1 MGEFCKVA
9 PLGSVK
15 VLTFSGREDPE
26 YGIWGHFAEKLRRSE
41 VFQRFYSPLR
51 APGESDWTNLLQGDT
66 TLLLID
72 ELPPYLDKALQI
84 SLGQSTLAHATVTA
98 MANLLSAVNSGKLPN
113 VTLVLTDLSGSSYS
127 LANDQLNAILGGL
140 EKEAERTVQTI
151 SPVRLD
157 TPELY
162 DILRTRLFEH
172 LPNEATIHDIA
183 TAFREAIEEAG
194 RVLDVPTD
202 RASEMQ
208 SGFRRTYP
216 FHPSM
221 MDIFARFRENQ
232 GYQQTRALIRIMRQV
247 IATMWETGV
256 ASERYVIGAHDVDPG
271 NARLA
276 SEIRKINDRFE
287 NAIAHDVSNESSGA
301 VAQ

>member
-1 MGEFCKVA
+1 HSLLALGLLAKTPSLRESVMGDFYNVA
-9 PLGSVK
+9 PLGAVK

-26 YGIWGHFAEKLRRSE
+26 YGIWGHFADKLRRSE
-41 VFQRFYSPLR
+41 VFSRFYSPLR
-51 APGESDWTNLLQGDT
+51 APGESDWVNLLQGDT

-127 LANDQLNAILGGL
+127 LANDQLNAILGDL

-162 DILRTRLFEH
+162 DILRTRLFEEI
-172 LPNEATIHDIA
+172 PSEA
-183 TAFREAIEEAG
+183 
-194 RVLDVPTD
+194 
-202 RASEMQ
+202 
-208 SGFRRTYP
+208 
-216 FHPSM
+216 
-221 MDIFARFRENQ
+221 
-232 GYQQTRALIRIMRQV
+232 V
-247 IATMWETGV
+247 IA
-256 ASERYVIGAHDVDPG
+256 
-271 NARLA
+271 
-276 SEIRKINDRFE
+276 
-287 NAIAHDVSNESSGA
+287 
-301 VAQ
+301 